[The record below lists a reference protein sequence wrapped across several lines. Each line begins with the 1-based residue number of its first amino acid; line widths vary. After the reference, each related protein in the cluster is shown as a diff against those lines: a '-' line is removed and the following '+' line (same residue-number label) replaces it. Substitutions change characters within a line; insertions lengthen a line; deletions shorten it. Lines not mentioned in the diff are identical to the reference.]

1 MEKRILKSG
10 MENRFKKECYLVKM
24 INNPYCVTIY
34 EYFEDDERIYACFE
48 YLKGGDLLQEINE
61 RKKTVR
67 RFTEK

>member
-48 YLKGGDLLQEINE
+48 YLKGGDLL
-61 RKKTVR
+61 
-67 RFTEK
+67 